1 MNTLRVPF
9 KKTQRGATLVIALLL
24 MVMIAAYGIPAAM
37 NSMQNERM
45 TGNTRQR
52 DLAFQATEHTLR
64 VVENWF
70 LAQSSTD
77 LDALAPAAK
86 SCSDTPDDAD
96 PASGDG
102 VLPNG
107 ECHDND
113 AAYWRDTFDWATNGK
128 SPSDSPISA
137 TALDSTLVYAQ
148 PLYVVERMPSV
159 CRNPATPSSPPAP
172 PPCSAPNV
180 ENHYYRIT
188 ARGVGQDSN
197 AIVILQT
204 MYAFEPSPPSP

>member
-52 DLAFQATEHTLR
+52 ELAFQAAEHALKDAEAFINTQT
-64 VVENWF
+64 VE
-70 LAQSSTD
+70 D
-77 LDALAPAAK
+77 LNGSFGLNEDG
-86 SCSDTPDDAD
+86 SCSDPD
-96 PASGDG
+96 SGFLCDG
-102 VLPNG
+102 
-107 ECHDND
+107 EDHSND
-113 AAYWRDTFDWATNGK
+113 AAYWRDDGTTNTFDWDANSNYRTATG
-128 SPSDSPISA
+128 
-137 TALDSTLVYAQ
+137 TLSEVAQ
-148 PLYVVERMPSV
+148 QPRYVIERMPSV
-159 CRNPATPSSPPAP
+159 CRNPAAPSSPPAP
-172 PPCSAPNV
+172 PPCSAPSV

-204 MYAFEPSPPSP
+204 MYAFEPSPPSPPSP